1 MRRQRAKLC
10 IGLVIG
16 GALALAGCSSA
27 ASSSAPTTL
36 ARGEGALAQGLGQ
49 KAARSSAKGAPT
61 AGAPA
66 ASATVGETAVTLAP
80 LIVRTGDVTLGVR
93 RPNVVKTFDRVASI
107 ALALGGFV
115 QSSTTGVSPTVTP
128 PQPQPVESSTASSS
142 AMATGA
148 SLVVRVPTNQFA
160 ALGKQ
165 VAALGH
171 VRSETLTGKD
181 VTGQSINLQARIT
194 NLESEQDALRALM
207 ARTGSI
213 PDILQVQNELFS
225 VEGQIEQLTGD
236 ELAPRQGHLRHL
248 VGRDP
253 AVPQPLQ
260 AGVESA
266 PGRGDARF
274 QSRWPQPGRRAAGF
288 RARDR
293 LGVPDPA
300 ARVSRRRGLVA
311 QATARAAPCPHD
323 DSNPGELTQRFG
335 SRRISLVKRRI
346 SAALAA
352 RTLGS
357 SRASKRACSR
367 WSRR

>member
-236 ELAPRQGHLRHL
+236 ESSLLDKATYATLSVEIQPFLSHSKPVSKARPDAVTRAFNLAGHNLVVGLRGLALAIGWAFPILLLASLAGAVLWLRRRL
-248 VGRDP
+248 VR
-253 AVPQPLQ
+253 
-260 AGVESA
+260 
-266 PGRGDARF
+266 
-274 QSRWPQPGRRAAGF
+274 RRA
-288 RARDR
+288 
-293 LGVPDPA
+293 PTTTPTPA
-300 ARVSRRRGLVA
+300 
-311 QATARAAPCPHD
+311 
-323 DSNPGELTQRFG
+323 N
-335 SRRISLVKRRI
+335 
-346 SAALAA
+346 
-352 RTLGS
+352 
-357 SRASKRACSR
+357 
-367 WSRR
+367 